1 MTGLIA
7 ALNLNKNNVTS
18 VLSIKYAVY
27 TDIFSNKKTKYL
39 LLYKQN
45 NHAIDLDRKNPL
57 YKPLYNLLIY
67 ELKKLRD
74 YLNDVLTK
82 S

>member
-1 MTGLIA
+1 MA

-18 VLSIKYAVY
+18 ILSIEYAVY
-27 TDIFSNKKTKYL
+27 TDIFSNKKIKRL

-45 NHAIDLDRKNPL
+45 NHAIDLNKKNLL
-57 YKPLYNLLIY
+57 YKSLYNLLIY
-67 ELKKLRD
+67 ELKELRD

-82 S
+82 N